1 MSDSDEI
8 VYEPAEPRRQSNFT
22 PALLARE
29 AEQARRER
37 LAEEA
42 RAALRTR
49 AQRKAEEA
57 ALAAALD
64 GRKREEA
71 RRLLIER
78 QQQEAASRAERERL
92 AADEARE
99 QELCDDAAKE
109 FEAVSLPALNKA
121 VEDADA
127 EAGAAARACE
137 QLQVEACATEE
148 EAARMPTNENDLA
161 VARVAVLEPALRLAR
176 RRAEIAREVAAAAA
190 AKRDRAVN
198 NECAR
203 RTFVRLH
210 QLTAWH
216 RDAAKAATVHLE
228 NFRLCIAGMLG
239 AAGGI
244 EKLLNAKL
252 PGDVLER
259 SRGGDQSWSVFGL
272 WRGSKTRAGT
282 DVISLVQR
290 SGEEIIDDVHECL
303 ETVERLARHRALQLY
318 GYAPDAEGLP
328 TTLFP
333 DQPIAPPAA
342 EPAPREGGDIS
353 NSFVGGA

>member
-29 AEQARRER
+29 AERERRER

-42 RAALRTR
+42 RVASKTR
-49 AQRKAEEA
+49 AEQRAVEE

-71 RRLLIER
+71 HRVRVEAER
-78 QQQEAASRAERERL
+78 QAAAERAERERQ
-92 AADEARE
+92 AAEEERE
-99 QELCDDAAKE
+99 QELCDDEAKE
-109 FEAVSLPALNKA
+109 FEAVTLPALTKA
-121 VEDADA
+121 VEDASA
-127 EAGAAARACE
+127 EANSVAQAYE
-137 QLQVEACATEE
+137 QLQAEARATEE
-148 EAARMPTNENDLA
+148 EAARMPSGENDLA

-176 RRAEIAREVAAAAA
+176 RRAEIAREAAAAA
-190 AKRDRAVN
+190 VAKRDRAVS

-210 QLTAWH
+210 RLTAWH

-228 NFRLCIAGMLG
+228 NFRLCIAGTLG

-259 SRGGDQSWSVFGL
+259 SRGGDQSWSVLAL
-272 WRGSKTRAGT
+272 WRDSATRAGT
-282 DVISLVQR
+282 NVIELVQL

-333 DQPIAPPAA
+333 DQPSAPPAA